1 MTEVTVGDVDTAP
14 PPPTTDDAPA
24 ADTAE
29 AAAVDASKPA
39 MSKEQHA
46 RAIRADRNADDPAQ
60 SLLDALEDYM
70 VLCGGDHLADVRDPP
85 DPERPPRNARRAPI
99 SPSWLVST
107 PDARCLLSARA
118 PPTRRPEATRAD
130 PIPPPPRPHVRRD
143 GAWT

>member
-1 MTEVTVGDVDTAP
+1 MTEETAGDVGSPP

-24 ADTAE
+24 AGTAE
-29 AAAVDASKPA
+29 AAAVAASKPA

-46 RAIRADRNADDPAQ
+46 RAIRADRNADDPEQ

-70 VLCGGDHLADVRDPP
+70 VLCGGDPLADVRDPL

-107 PDARCLLSARA
+107 SDGKVPPFRARTADETPRGDAR
-118 PPTRRPEATRAD
+118 
-130 PIPPPPRPHVRRD
+130 
-143 GAWT
+143 